1 MSSGVIQFT
10 TSLLTPLLVA
20 VVTAVLTVQLSFR
33 RFQAERWWDRKADA
47 YSPIIEAPHH
57 LVAYTTM
64 TYERWTEEANF
75 SEDYKR
81 EMEEC
86 SGKAFKELRIATG
99 IGAYVISDEAAKILS
114 ELDARPAHEN
124 PYDQI
129 EGDLSEY
136 QRR

>member
-1 MSSGVIQFT
+1 
-10 TSLLTPLLVA
+10 
-20 VVTAVLTVQLSFR
+20 
-33 RFQAERWWDRKADA
+33 
-47 YSPIIEAPHH
+47 
-57 LVAYTTM
+57 M

-81 EMEEC
+81 EMEES